1 MVISLV
7 TIVVMF
13 VGLLIFFLITS
24 IIIREIGEFVLKIPD
39 STFHK
44 SSEIAAALTALIFLQ
59 FLVGNIVILQVL
71 ILVAFI
77 ELLYMMGKHIYEL
90 KRKQAVIMTACVIGV
105 WIVVILFLGF
115 IMYLFPLSGIN

>member
-7 TIVVMF
+7 TIVAMF
-13 VGLLIFFLITS
+13 VGLLIFFFITS
-24 IIIREIGEFVLKIPD
+24 IIIREVGEFILKIQD
-39 STFHK
+39 STFYK
-44 SSEIAAALTALIFLQ
+44 SSEIAAVLTALIFLQ